1 MTAYML
7 LPNMSGGGAERV
19 SVSIARSLKRHGFD
33 VKFICFCGNG
43 GEMEEWITP
52 EFEVEYLNC
61 SRTSSALP
69 KLKRYIKSQKDCVLF
84 SSHEHVSI
92 VALLAGKKFGIPV
105 IVRLPNM
112 PSNKLYKGITGLKWR
127 IIKQLNRHL
136 LKRARAVIAQ
146 TDAMRLEAIDL
157 YRLPAEKVVTIN
169 NPVDKDF
176 VTTSAVGIADP
187 LEKGCPRYLSVG
199 NVVERKG
206 FDTLLEAFDTVRRR
220 QPDATLTI
228 VGRDTSEYAMKLKS
242 EAGENVSFA
251 GFEANP
257 YPYMSHCDVFVL
269 SSRMEGFPNVLLEA
283 MCFDKPV
290 ASTTCVPIITQIVK
304 PGSNGYYCEPNN
316 PDALARCMTEASR
329 LTGIHNSYDLFD
341 ESRLVELFTK
351 NAS

>member
-1 MTAYML
+1 ML

-33 VKFICFCGNG
+33 VRFICFCGNG
-43 GEMEEWITP
+43 GEMEEWLVHD
-52 EFEVEYLNC
+52 FEVEYLN
-61 SRTSSALP
+61 SPRTLSTLP
-69 KLKRYIKSQKDCVLF
+69 KLKKYLQSHNDCILF

-92 VALLAGKKFGIPV
+92 VALLAARHLGIPV

-112 PSNKLYKGITGLKWR
+112 PSNKLYGGITGLKWR
-127 IIKQLNRHL
+127 IIKLLNRRL
-136 LKRARAVIAQ
+136 LKRASAVIAQ
-146 TDAMRLEAIDL
+146 TDAMRLEAIDI
-157 YRLPAEKVVTIN
+157 YRLPSEKVVTIN
-169 NPVDKDF
+169 NPVDKDV
-176 VTTSAVGIADP
+176 VTASATGIANP
-187 LEKGCPRYLSVG
+187 IGKGNPKYLSVG

-206 FDTLLEAFDTVRRR
+206 FDILLEAFATVRRS

-228 VGRDTSEYAMKLKS
+228 VGRDNSEYAEKLKAT
-242 EAGENVSFA
+242 AGEAVTFA

-290 ASTTCVPIITQIVK
+290 ASTTCVPIIKQIVK
-304 PGSNGYYCEPNN
+304 PGTNGFYCEP
-316 PDALARCMTEASR
+316 DSSEALARCMEEASR

-341 ESRLVELFTK
+341 ESRLVELFTR